1 MLSQPPGLPVQNQ
14 PLQRDPV
21 WVIFEILQI
30 QYRVSGKLGLDKHP
44 SFSNS
49 VASPI
54 VKAPGSN
61 GQQSFPGAGDREPK
75 SRSSPGDSEAVN
87 SLSYM
92 HSFSIS
98 FMCFLFCFSIWSII
112 LNLEQ
117 KMYIRLLF
125 SLYRKVNS
133 SSQLESQDTSVF
145 RGKHQQWKGHMT
157 QFKFSIW
164 LFMAV

>member
-98 FMCFLFCFSIWSII
+98 FTPLPPSCLEGPACCI
-112 LNLEQ
+112 L
-117 KMYIRLLF
+117 LLP
-125 SLYRKVNS
+125 SPACPDS
-133 SSQLESQDTSVF
+133 SRGCWESSGLSSTEQLE
-145 RGKHQQWKGHMT
+145 
-157 QFKFSIW
+157 
-164 LFMAV
+164 